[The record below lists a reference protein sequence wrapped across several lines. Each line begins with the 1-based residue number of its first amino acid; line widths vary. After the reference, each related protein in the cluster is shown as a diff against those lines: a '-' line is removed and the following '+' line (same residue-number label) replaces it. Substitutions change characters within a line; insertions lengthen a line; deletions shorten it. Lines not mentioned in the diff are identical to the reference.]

1 MQMLWQFNQRHFL
14 QCDQTSSEF
23 KGALGIAIA
32 SDVTIEIGSGQNHK
46 QRQFRMETVKFF
58 DRWIAAPGV
67 ERDQQIAAR
76 AIIGPLNVNTMAQL
90 T

>member
-1 MQMLWQFNQRHFL
+1 MQMSREFNQCHLL
-14 QCDQTSSEF
+14 QSDQTSSEF
-23 KGALGIAIA
+23 KGALGIPIA
-32 SDVTIEIGSGQNHK
+32 SDVTIEIGSGQNDK

-76 AIIGPLNVNTMAQL
+76 PIIGPLNVNTMAQL